1 MYSYL
6 KAAVLVAA
14 GILCLIMLSFN
25 SEPPSSKKEDPS
37 MGLEREGLN
46 YVLDDLVQMES

>member
-6 KAAVLVAA
+6 KAAALLAA

-25 SEPPSSKKEDPS
+25 SEPPSSKKEEPP
-37 MGLEREGLN
+37 MGVEREDIN
-46 YVLDDLVQMES
+46 YVLNDLVQMES